1 MSCPGGTIPLG
12 YFLGVDLSLTG
23 IGVGTIFL
31 LSASLAG
38 CHMLRHASAVT
49 WPRSQDGILWW
60 KEGPTV
66 TTYTIIT
73 HWKGPQT
80 DVHDIHVRDEVI
92 PHLMRLGAFGV
103 RMSRTGPDD
112 WSLVSMWADR
122 ATYKASR
129 RTPLIRKHDFPERF
143 PGVRYV
149 RSVGGALALDWIR
162 ARNLADEAGPD
173 PIVGP

>member
-1 MSCPGGTIPLG
+1 MSTFPLPGLG
-12 YFLGVDLSLTG
+12 SAPYFFVPA
-23 IGVGTIFL
+23 I
-31 LSASLAG
+31 LAG
-38 CHMLRHASAVT
+38 RDMLRHASALT
-49 WPRSQDGILWW
+49 SRRSQDGILWW

-122 ATYKASR
+122 ATYMASR
-129 RTPLIRKHDFPERF
+129 RTPLIRKHDLPERF

-149 RSVGGALALDWIR
+149 RSVGGALALDWMR
-162 ARNLADEAGPD
+162 ARNLADEAVPD

>member
-1 MSCPGGTIPLG
+1 MT
-12 YFLGVDLSLTG
+12 
-23 IGVGTIFL
+23 
-31 LSASLAG
+31 
-38 CHMLRHASAVT
+38 M
-49 WPRSQDGILWW
+49 
-60 KEGPTV
+60 
-66 TTYTIIT
+66 YTIIT

-122 ATYKASR
+122 ATYMASR
-129 RTPLIRKHDFPERF
+129 RTPLIRKHDLPERF

-162 ARNLADEAGPD
+162 ARNLADEAVPD